1 MNVHRALGFLAA
13 VLVTVGQILV
23 LSTGTVTVAQ
33 NSSDRGG
40 HENTLNA

>member
-1 MNVHRALGFLAA
+1 MNADRTIGFLAA
-13 VLVTVGQILV
+13 LLVTVGQILV